1 MVWRCLFFQF
11 PQMAIAAASFPITFL
26 AGTSAIAQVSQ
37 PPLQR
42 QGMEVYLNGRRE
54 SVPWRQWQDATGWRI
69 EMGDTGLREI
79 AGFDLLSTN
88 DPTRQ
93 PVEWF
98 SDFPTEPIVL
108 PAQFDGKYRYLDVT
122 ELASGLGWQMEVRDQ
137 TLYIKSEA
145 TQIRAIRQGEQPW
158 GQRIVVELSGDTP
171 WQLDRQ
177 DDRWLVSLDTTI
189 YKGIANRL
197 PPSKLWTIEA
207 STEGVQLFLNL
218 PVSQTP
224 RVYTLSAPDRLVIDI
239 GVDPISDREI
249 LWMPGIRWRQQMVEV
264 RESRFPVVWLEVD
277 RHRSELEFKPIWT
290 NPDSQVGIAP
300 LQETAARWDAIA
312 AINAGFFNRNTELS
326 LGAIRRDDRWYSSPI
341 LHRGAIGWDAVGN
354 IEIDRLTLQEELI
367 TAEGQRIPLGYL
379 NSGYAQGGASRYTPE
394 WGETYTPIGD
404 REILVVVEGDRAT
417 QHIKGGLAG
426 ETPVPIPANGYL
438 LALRDA
444 PDLVNSFPVG
454 IQLALEQ
461 TTQPASFD
469 RYSQILAAGPLLVKD
484 SQIVLDAIA
493 ERFNPYFA
501 KGRAS
506 RSAIGVTKT
515 GQFLL
520 VILRPDATGR
530 GATLWETA
538 AVMQQLGAVDALN
551 LDGGSSASLYLGGQL
566 VDRVSATASRV
577 HNGLGIFLRTKAAG
591 E

>member
-11 PQMAIAAASFPITFL
+11 PRIAIAVASLPMTLL

-42 QGMEVYLNGRRE
+42 QGTEVYLNDRRE
-54 SVPWRQWQDATGWRI
+54 FVPWRQWQDATGWRI
-69 EMGDTGLREI
+69 QIGDTGLRSI
-79 AGFDLLSTN
+79 AGFDLLSTS

-108 PAQFDGKYRYLDVT
+108 PAQFDGKYRYLDVS
-122 ELASGLGWQMEVRDQ
+122 ELARRLGWQMEVREN

-145 TQIRAIRQGEQPW
+145 TQVRAIRQGEQPW
-158 GQRIVVELSGDTP
+158 GQRIVFELSGNAP
-171 WQLDRQ
+171 WHMDRQ
-177 DDRWLVSLDTTI
+177 DDRWLVSFDSTI
-189 YKGIANRL
+189 FKDIVKRL

-207 STEGVQLFLNL
+207 SAQGVRLFLNL

-224 RVYTLSAPDRLVIDI
+224 RVYTLSNPDRLVIDI
-239 GVDPISDREI
+239 GADPIAERDI

-277 RHRSELEFKPIWT
+277 RHRSELEFQPIWT

-300 LQETAARWDAIA
+300 LQETASAWGAIA

-326 LGAIRRDDRWYSSPI
+326 LGAIRSDDRWYSSPI
-341 LHRGAIGWDAVGN
+341 LHRGAIGWDEAGN
-354 IEIDRLTLQEELI
+354 FEIDRLTLQEELI
-367 TAEGQRIPLGYL
+367 TAEGQHIGLGYL

-394 WGETYTPIGD
+394 WGETYMPLSD
-404 REILVVVEGDRAT
+404 NEILVAVEGDRAT

-426 ETPVPIPANGYL
+426 ETPVPIPADGYL

-444 PDLVNSFPVG
+444 PDLANSFPIG
-454 IQLALEQ
+454 TQLAIAQ
-461 TTQPASFD
+461 TTEPASFD
-469 RYSQILAAGPLLVKD
+469 RYSQILAAGPLLVQN
-484 SQIVLDAIA
+484 SQIVLDALA

-506 RSAIGVTKT
+506 RSAIGTTKT

-538 AVMQQLGAVDALN
+538 EVMRQLGAVDALN

-566 VDRVSATASRV
+566 VDRVPATAARV
-577 HNGLGIFLRTKAAG
+577 HNGLGIFFRSSTNP
-591 E
+591 